1 MKGRT
6 LLVTERFPLHYFGPL
21 FDAVMIWLSGML
33 ASRVR
38 FGSFVPHDRYQ
49 LVLIII
55 VLLILL
61 VNIAS
66 RGYVRWR
73 TTSLATLIF
82 RTTCVWLVVGIAAA
96 SLIYFFQAAPRYSR
110 LWFGMTL
117 AFSFVL
123 CVSARILAKTL
134 LSWLRLR
141 GINRRRVFLI
151 GPGIT
156 LRGITRHMRAEQSA
170 GFSISGMHRL
180 HGDPTAEEMAAI
192 NRRVAERHVHEVWI
206 CMPLALGGTVKS
218 LMQSLRHQ
226 TVEIRFFPEFSDLP
240 LLNHR
245 VSRIVGLYAIDLSV
259 SPMSGSARLVKRA
272 EDLILGSLIMLLC
285 LPLYAAI
292 ALAVR
297 LSSPGPV
304 LFKQYRTG
312 LNGKRFKV
320 YKFRSM
326 VMHDEPPGQVTQAS
340 RQDARF
346 TRVGAFLRR
355 TSLDE
360 LPQFFNVLQ
369 GRMSIVGPRPHALVH
384 NDHYKEL
391 VESYMQRHMVK
402 PGITGWAQVKGYR
415 GQTDTLEKMQGRV
428 ERDLWYIENWTL
440 GLDLWVIFRTV
451 VIGFCNKD
459 VF

>member
-6 LLVTERFPLHYFGPL
+6 LLVTERFPLHYFGPA
-21 FDAVMIWLSGML
+21 FDAVMIWLAGVL
-33 ASRVR
+33 GYWLR
-38 FGSFVPHDRYQ
+38 FDFQPLHERYQ
-49 LVLIII
+49 LALAII

-61 VNIAS
+61 LNSAGH
-66 RGYVRWR
+66 GYVRWR
-73 TTSLATLIF
+73 TTSLATLLF
-82 RTTCVWLVVGIAAA
+82 RLVGVWFMVGIAAA
-96 SLIYFFQAAPRYSR
+96 SLIYFAHAAPRFSR
-110 LWFGMTL
+110 LWLGLTL
-117 AFSFVL
+117 LFSLLF
-123 CVSARILAKTL
+123 CAAARMLAKTL

-141 GINRRRVFLI
+141 GLNRRRVFLI

-170 GFSISGMHRL
+170 GFSISGIHRL
-180 HGDPTAEEMAAI
+180 NGEPSAEETAAI
-192 NRRVAERHVHEVWI
+192 NRRVAGRRVHEVWI

-218 LMQSLRHQ
+218 LMYSLRQQ

-245 VSRIVGLYAIDLSV
+245 VSRVIGLYAIDLSV
-259 SPMSGSARLVKRA
+259 SPMSGSARVVKRA
-272 EDLILGSLIMLLC
+272 EDLILSVLIVTLC
-285 LPLYAAI
+285 LPLFLVI

-297 LSSPGPV
+297 LSSKGPV

-312 LNGKRFKV
+312 LNGERFKV

-326 VMHDEPPGQVTQAS
+326 YLHQEPGGGVTQAS
-340 RQDARF
+340 RGDTRF

-360 LPQFFNVLQ
+360 LPQFYNVLQ

-428 ERDLWYIENWTL
+428 EHDLWYIENWTL
-440 GLDLWVIFRTV
+440 WLDLRVIFKTLL
-451 VIGFCNKD
+451 IGFKGRD